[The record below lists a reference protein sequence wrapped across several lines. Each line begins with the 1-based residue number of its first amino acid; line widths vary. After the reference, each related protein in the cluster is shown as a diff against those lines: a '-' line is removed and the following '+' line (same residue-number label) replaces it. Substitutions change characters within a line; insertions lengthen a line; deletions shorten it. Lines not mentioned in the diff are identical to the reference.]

1 MSFDLIK
8 ASVVGF
14 VQTHEAWAPF
24 IAAALAFGES
34 IAVLSLVVPATVIL
48 LAVGGL
54 IGAAG
59 LEFWQIWLGA
69 TVGAAVGDTVSY
81 WIGRHFKRAALNA
94 WPLSRHPEMVER
106 GERFFARLGPW
117 ALFAGRFF
125 GPARAVVPL
134 IAGIFAMPTVLFQ
147 SINVASASVWA
158 FVLLAP
164 GAGLLAYF
172 RS

>member
-1 MSFDLIK
+1 MEFDVIK

-14 VQTHEAWAPF
+14 VQSNQSWAPY
-24 IAAALAFGES
+24 IVAGLAFGES
-34 IAVLSLVVPATVIL
+34 IAVLSLIVPATVIL
-48 LAVGGL
+48 LAIGAL

-59 LEFWQIWLGA
+59 LEFWQIWMGA
-69 TVGAAVGDTVSY
+69 AVGAALGDTVSY
-81 WIGRHFKRAALNA
+81 WIGRHFQRAALNT

-106 GERFFARLGPW
+106 GERFFSRLGPW

-134 IAGIFAMPTVLFQ
+134 VAGILAMPTMLFQ
-147 SINVASASVWA
+147 SVNVASAFVWA

-172 RS
+172 G